1 MEYAILVGALL
12 LVILLPKTIGK
23 EYTPKTYTETLLPI
37 AKYIQTKYGIRP
49 EITITQSAL
58 ESRYGNSG
66 LTQKANNLFGIT
78 GDTWK
83 KLGKPVINMPSTEYV
98 LGVPIPT
105 NRWFRVYDSWMSSA
119 EDWAKMISTLN
130 IYGNAYYYAKKG
142 NMNYFAN
149 EMQRVGY
156 ATDTKYAQKLKD
168 RYEIVTQYV

>member
-1 MEYAILVGALL
+1 MEYIILGAIL
-12 LVILLPKTIGK
+12 LVVLLPKTTGK
-23 EYTPKTYTETLLPI
+23 EYTPKTYTEILLPI
-37 AKYIQTKYGIRP
+37 AKYIQVKYGIKP

-58 ESRYGNSG
+58 ESKYGNSG

-78 GDTWK
+78 GDTWR

-105 NRWFRVYDSWMSSA
+105 NRWFRMYDSWNSST

-130 IYGNAYYYAKKG
+130 IYGNAYYHAKKG
-142 NMNYFAN
+142 NIKQFAD

-156 ATDTKYAQKLKD
+156 ATYPKYSQAIQD
-168 RYEIVTQYV
+168 RYEVIRQYV